1 MRIAIPVTGGKVS
14 AHFGHCEHFAVF
26 EVDEEKGTIVGK
38 QVFEPPT
45 HEPGVLP
52 RWLGGM
58 QVNLIITGG
67 MDRRAQS
74 LFAENRIEVLCGVV
88 EDEPEQIVQQYL
100 DGQLV
105 SGPNICDHRVVVS
118 K

>member
-1 MRIAIPVTGGKVS
+1 MKRIAIPVTGGKLS

-26 EVDEEKGTIVGK
+26 EVDEEKATIVSK
-38 QVFEPPT
+38 QEVEPPA

-67 MDRRAQS
+67 MGRRAQD
-74 LFAENRIEVLCGVV
+74 LFAENRIEVLCGVG

-105 SGPNICDHRVVVS
+105 SGPNVCDH
-118 K
+118 